1 MEILASRFILYP
13 ADYAASL
20 RFYRDVLGLAIFR
33 EYPGG
38 TVFFAGGGLIEI
50 AGHGAVDRADGGV
63 AGPNTSAAVF
73 LQVRDVYAAER
84 DLRAGGVAIEREAK
98 QEPWGLHELRIRDPQ
113 GTLLI
118 LAHVPEDHPQRRAG
132 HTLPQP

>member
-1 MEILASRFILYP
+1 MDVLASRFILYP
-13 ADYAASL
+13 ADYEESL
-20 RFYRDVLGLAIFR
+20 RFYRDVLGLAVFR

-38 TVFFAGGGLIEI
+38 TVFFAGGGLIEL
-50 AGHGAVDRADGGV
+50 AGHGQ
-63 AGPNTSAAVF
+63 AGSAATGHAFAVF
-73 LQVRDVYAAER
+73 LQVRDVYAVER
-84 DLRAGGVAIEREAK
+84 DLRASGVEIEREAK

-132 HTLPQP
+132 DLPAQS

>member
-1 MEILASRFILYP
+1 MDVLASKFILYP
-13 ADYAASL
+13 SDYEGSL
-20 RFYRDVLGLAIFR
+20 RFYRDVLGLAVFR

-38 TVFFAGGGLIEI
+38 TVFFAGGGLIEL
-50 AGHGAVDRADGGV
+50 AGHGESAPPEPGKASAVY
-63 AGPNTSAAVF
+63 

-84 DLRAGGVAIEREAK
+84 ELRAAGAEIEREAK
-98 QEPWGLHELRIRDPQ
+98 QEPWGLHELRVRDPQ

-132 HTLPQP
+132 KPPAQP

>member
-1 MEILASRFILYP
+1 MDVLTSRFILYP
-13 ADYAASL
+13 SDYEASL

-38 TVFFAGGGLIEI
+38 TVFFAGGGLIEL
-50 AGHGAVDRADGGV
+50 ASHGES
-63 AGPNTSAAVF
+63 GPPELSKTFAIY
-73 LQVRDVYAAER
+73 LQVRDVYAAEQ
-84 DLRAGGVAIEREAK
+84 DLRAAGAEIEREAK
-98 QEPWGLHELRIRDPQ
+98 QEPWGLHELRVRDPH

-132 HTLPQP
+132 KLPAQP